1 MNAQQPNAK
10 PSGTAPRTASFWDRI
25 SEGLELTQ
33 IWQQFR
39 SEARAGYG
47 HYSKEVDW
55 EAIEKEKGLRRGLA
69 IVKAF
74 FLALLMKLSPARRV
88 ILLISLA
95 CIALG
100 KFSYTSG
107 AITTSLDFS
116 SLGVAGLLVLLALE
130 LADRV
135 TMKRDLEIA
144 REIQRWLVLESP
156 PHIPG
161 YEIAFATRPA
171 NTVAGDYY
179 DVLARNAS
187 AAESGQRWL
196 LVVGDVAGKSVPAAL
211 LMATFQASLQTLYA
225 AAPTIKQLV
234 TGVNRYACDHSL
246 GGMRFTT
253 AFLAELDPVS
263 RSIQYVNAGHNSPI
277 LRRSSGACERLEI
290 GGLPFGIDA
299 TATFQTGSAQLAPG
313 DTLVIFTDGMVEAVN
328 EKEEEYSDPRLL
340 NLVSQMP
347 VESATATLQRLMF
360 SVDVFV
366 ATARQHDD
374 TTCFVLR
381 VF

>member
-1 MNAQQPNAK
+1 MISQPANSK
-10 PSGTAPRTASFWDRI
+10 SSGGASRVASFWDRVT
-25 SEGLELTQ
+25 EGLELTQ
-33 IWQQFR
+33 IWQQFQ

-55 EAIEKEKGLRRGLA
+55 DAIEKQKGLRRSLA
-69 IVKAF
+69 IAKSF

-88 ILLISLA
+88 LLLASLA
-95 CIALG
+95 CIVVG
-100 KFSYTSG
+100 RFSYTTGDIS
-107 AITTSLDFS
+107 TSFDFS
-116 SLGVAGLLVLLALE
+116 GLGIAGLFILLAME

-135 TMKRDLEIA
+135 AMKRDLEIA
-144 REIQRWLVLESP
+144 RDIQRWLVLETP
-156 PHIPG
+156 PQIPG

-179 DVLARNAS
+179 DVLARQ
-187 AAESGQRWL
+187 AAGAEGGPRWL

-211 LMATFQASLQTLYA
+211 LMATFQASLQTLSA
-225 AAPTIKQLV
+225 ATDSLEKLV

-263 RSIQYVNAGHNSPI
+263 RAMTFVNAGHNAPI
-277 LRRSSGACERLEI
+277 LRRAGGACERLEV

-299 TATFQTGSAQLAPG
+299 TATFETGSAQLAPG

-347 VESATATLQRLMF
+347 TESAAATLQRLMF

-381 VF
+381 IL